1 MDDNGNILAR
11 RYSKSNVFVKGTG
24 STNDETAIGSEI
36 LKSPSQCLEIEKV
49 MKIFDMKKFQSNVNR
64 ELSRSYPDRRRLE
77 TQCMS
82 VLAFVKAENDVL
94 DCPIWVLII
103 NVVAMDMLKSKLP
116 PGIFEVMMLKFYLT
130 CAVLCCISIGLIL
143 RKKN

>member
-1 MDDNGNILAR
+1 
-11 RYSKSNVFVKGTG
+11 
-24 STNDETAIGSEI
+24 
-36 LKSPSQCLEIEKV
+36 

-116 PGIFEVMMLKFYLT
+116 PGIIEVMMLKFYLT